1 MTEASIT
8 PLNPVIGAR
17 VEGVSLSA
25 NPTEDELGLIN
36 TALAN
41 HLVLVFPDQQME
53 VSELAELT
61 SHFGPIF
68 MHHADEGVIYS
79 DDSGKVL
86 DMVKEPDGARLFG
99 GSDWHADVTFRN
111 PEGFVS
117 ILHAKELPPSGGDT
131 LFASTL
137 AAYET
142 LSPGMQSMLG
152 KLKGVHSYN
161 GRGKP
166 DHETETA
173 VHPVVRNH
181 SSRNLCGL
189 YINRMFVT
197 RFDGMS
203 SEESEPLIDFLDQHM
218 SRPEFTCRVSWKP
231 GQVVMW
237 DNRFTL
243 HYPIN
248 DFTGHRRHL
257 IRCTAMCVE

>member
-1 MTEASIT
+1 MSGISIT
-8 PLNPVIGAR
+8 PFNPVIGAR
-17 VEGVSLSA
+17 VEGVSLSGQPA
-25 NPTEDELGLIN
+25 VEQLNLIQS
-36 TALAN
+36 ALSE
-41 HLVLVFPDQQME
+41 HLVLVFPDQNLDI
-53 VSELAELT
+53 SGLADFT
-61 SHFGPIF
+61 AHFGPIF
-68 MHHADEGVIYS
+68 MHHADDGVIYS

-86 DMVKEPDGARLFG
+86 DMVKEADGARLFG

-117 ILHAKELPPSGGDT
+117 VLHAKELPPSGGDT
-131 LFASTL
+131 LFSSTL
-137 AAYET
+137 AAYQT
-142 LSPGMQSMLG
+142 LSSGMQSMLA
-152 KLKGVHSYN
+152 KLQGVHSYN
-161 GRGKP
+161 GRGRP

-173 VHPVVRNH
+173 VHPVVRAH
-181 SSRNLCGL
+181 PVRNQHGL

-218 SRPEFTCRVSWKP
+218 SRPEFTCRVSWEP

-257 IRCTAMCVE
+257 IRCTAMCAG